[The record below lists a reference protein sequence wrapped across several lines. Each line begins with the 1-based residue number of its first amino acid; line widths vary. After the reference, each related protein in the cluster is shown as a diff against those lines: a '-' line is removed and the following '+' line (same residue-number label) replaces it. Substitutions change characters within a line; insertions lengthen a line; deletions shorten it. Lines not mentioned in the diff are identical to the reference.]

1 MRSGTLVRYREGTD
15 RAGEVYWVI
24 AEAQPIGLVSLSV
37 DGQVFDHATL
47 TEWLEVIDLA

>member
-24 AEAQPIGLVSLSV
+24 DETTPEGMVALSV
-37 DGQVFDHATL
+37 DGQDFDHATL